1 MGLKRLM
8 IRIVHATVPG
18 RTRFK
23 VSELHGSD
31 TLKKH
36 FEIQLLK
43 VHFIQKVSASPLTGN
58 VLVFYDT
65 DQKPSEIKGVIES
78 LLILWSAAD
87 TETKKTGFFPDALR
101 EPDPGGIE
109 KAAVDEAIPFK
120 LKEWFSKI
128 HRLLTRPQA
137 QKARSWYLKKAGDV
151 LTEMAGDAESGL
163 TAKDVRLR
171 QDRFGLNRLP
181 ESKSRS
187 GWQVFMDQINSLP
200 TYLLAAAAAVSVFTG
215 GLFDALVIM
224 GVVAANAYIGY
235 QTESEAEKTIESL
248 KEIVRPVA
256 SVLREGKVRTE
267 PVEDVVIGD
276 VLILKPGSYVAAD
289 CRIFEA
295 ADLSIDESMLT
306 GESMPVFKHT
316 RSLRRRNV
324 PLGDQ
329 LNMAFMGTQVTGGQG
344 RAMVVSTGCYT
355 EIGKLQKMLQ
365 DTDRPETP
373 IERQLR
379 IMGDQLVI
387 LCGLICGIV
396 FFLGFLR
403 GYGPVQMLRMA
414 ISLAASAVPEGLPAA
429 ATINFALG
437 IRNLQK
443 HRVLIRRLQ
452 AVETLGAIQTLCLD
466 KTGTLT
472 WNRMAVQRIFSG
484 GNAYTVSGNGILLD
498 KQQVTPE
505 HIGEIRDLMRVCVLC
520 SETKVKGND
529 VDHNLVLRGSS
540 TENALVQL
548 AIIAGVDPT
557 ALRNKY
563 PLLNLNYRTESRHFM
578 FTCHAVE
585 NSEVLFAV
593 KGSPPEVLALCTRQ
607 MKNNV
612 VTELTEY
619 DRHQIDLE
627 NEQMAGRALRV
638 LGFAFCVKHGDG
650 ENRIPHDLVWLG
662 LVGMADPI
670 RDGVRDLIGNF
681 HQAGIKTVMIT
692 GDQSATAYAVARE
705 VGISGEDHIEIL
717 DSSELSTV
725 KGSKLKAL
733 ALKAH
738 VYSRVSPADK
748 LEIVQAL
755 QSAGRTVGMTG
766 DGINDGPAL
775 KAADLGIAMGESG
788 TDVARETAD
797 VVLEDDNLGTLI
809 EAVRDGRG
817 TYINI
822 RKSVHFFLS
831 TNTSEIMVM
840 FAAMAAGIGFPLN
853 VMQLLWI
860 NIISDIFP
868 ALALCLEPPE
878 TDVMKHS
885 PRDKAAPLFS
895 AADFRRMA
903 FESSVISAGSLGAYA
918 FGLLRYG
925 AGRRAG
931 TLAFQSLT
939 IGQLLHALCCRS
951 ENHAFWQRDQ
961 LSPNRYLGIAIGGS
975 LLLQLL
981 TFFTPPLQG
990 ILGITPL
997 SPVDMLMVG
1006 GCAALPLLINETTKV
1021 RGIGEK

>member
-1 MGLKRLM
+1 M
-8 IRIVHATVPG
+8 IRIVHAKVPG

-23 VSELHGSD
+23 VAELYGSD
-31 TLKKH
+31 ILKKH
-36 FEIQLLK
+36 FEIQLLQ

-58 VLVFYDT
+58 VLVYYDT
-65 DQKPSEIKGVIES
+65 DQKPSEIQRVIES
-78 LLILWSAAD
+78 FLILWSGAD
-87 TETKKTGFFPDALR
+87 SEKKKAGSFSDALQ
-101 EPDPGGIE
+101 EADSVGIE
-109 KAAVDEAIPFK
+109 KDFAAEAIPFK
-120 LKEWFSKI
+120 LKEWLNKI
-128 HRLLTRPQA
+128 HRFLTHPKA
-137 QKARSWYLKKAGDV
+137 QKARSWYLKKASDV
-151 LTEMAGDAESGL
+151 LTELAGDAKSGL

-171 QDRFGLNRLP
+171 QDHFGLNLLP

-187 GWQVFMDQINSLP
+187 GWEIFMGQINSLP
-200 TYLLAAAAAVSVFTG
+200 TYLLAAAAGVSLFTG

-224 GVVAANAYIGY
+224 GVVAANAFIGY
-235 QTESEAEKTIESL
+235 RTESEAEKTIRSL
-248 KEIVRPVA
+248 KEMVRPVA

-267 PVEDVVIGD
+267 PVENVVIGD
-276 VLILKPGSYVAAD
+276 VLILKPGTYVAAD

-306 GESMPVFKHT
+306 GESMPIFKHT
-316 RSLRRRNV
+316 HSLRRRNI
-324 PLGDQ
+324 PLGDR

-344 RAMVVSTGCYT
+344 RALVVSTGCYT

-365 DTDRPETP
+365 ETDRPETP

-379 IMGDQLVI
+379 IMGDQLVM
-387 LCGLICGIV
+387 LCGLICGVV

-403 GYGPVQMLRMA
+403 GYGLVQMLRMA

-437 IRNLQK
+437 IRNMRK
-443 HRVLIRRLQ
+443 HRILIRRLQ
-452 AVETLGAIQTLCLD
+452 AVETLGAIQTVCLD

-472 WNRMAVQRIFSG
+472 WNRMAVQRIFAG
-484 GNAYTVSGNGILLD
+484 GNEYTVSGHGILLD
-498 KQQVTPE
+498 NQPVIPE
-505 HIGEIRDLMRVCVLC
+505 RIREIQDLMRVCVLC
-520 SETKVKGND
+520 SETKVKSNGLKQD
-529 VDHNLVLRGSS
+529 LELRGSS

-557 ALRNKY
+557 ALRKRH

-612 VTELTEY
+612 ITELTGT

-638 LGFAFCVKHGDG
+638 MGFAFCVKKSAG
-650 ENRIPHDLVWLG
+650 ENRIPDDLVWLG

-670 RDGVRDLIGNF
+670 RDGVKDLIGHF

-705 VGISGEDHIEIL
+705 VAISGEDHIEIL

-725 KGSKLKAL
+725 RGSKLKAL
-733 ALKAH
+733 AIKAH

-755 QSAGRTVGMTG
+755 QSADRTVAMTG

-775 KAADLGIAMGESG
+775 KAADLGIAMGKSG

-797 VVLEDDNLGTLI
+797 VVLEDDNLETLI
-809 EAVRDGRG
+809 LAVRDGRG

-878 TDVMKHS
+878 TDVMNRL

-903 FESSVISAGSLGAYA
+903 YESSVISAGSLGAYA

-939 IGQLLHALCCRS
+939 IGQLLHALSCRS
-951 ENHAFWQRDQ
+951 ENHAFWMRDQ
-961 LSPNRYLGIAIGGS
+961 LSPNRYLGAAIGGS
-975 LLLQLL
+975 LLLQVL
-981 TFFTPPLQG
+981 TFFMPPLQR

-997 SPVDMLMVG
+997 SPVDMMMIG
-1006 GCAALPLLINETTKV
+1006 GCAALPLLINETAKI
-1021 RGIGEK
+1021 RG